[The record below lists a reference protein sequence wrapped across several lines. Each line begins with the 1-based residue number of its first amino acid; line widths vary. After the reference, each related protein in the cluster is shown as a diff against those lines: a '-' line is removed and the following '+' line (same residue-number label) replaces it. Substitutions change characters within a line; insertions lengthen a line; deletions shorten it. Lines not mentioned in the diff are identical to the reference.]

1 MLGIIE
7 CAARSAEWPLA
18 SGSRSGYLSAV
29 TAHQSPYDF
38 FNVAPV
44 YFSSDRKAWSIP
56 QRSVHLLPN
65 LGYE

>member
-38 FNVAPV
+38 FECRPGILFNQTA
-44 YFSSDRKAWSIP
+44 KLG
-56 QRSVHLLPN
+56 RSRSGPSTSFL
-65 LGYE
+65 